1 MDAEG
6 MQIATGN
13 QRTLLSSLQGM
24 GKRLVSS
31 GLQGKKCL
39 W

>member
-6 MQIATGN
+6 MKVATWN

-24 GKRLVSS
+24 GKRLVSR
-31 GLQGKKCL
+31 GLQGKKCP